1 MELVKVN
8 LSVSRQKSKA
18 ITYVSKEEAFN
29 LNESMEDISRILQNR
44 AQVTLQEVRG
54 EENKVRVLGEMSFSI
69 LYESASLEKHLSAYN
84 GRMSFEEEINM
95 EGVEAGDDIS
105 VNSNLEQLK
114 IEIVN
119 SRKIRV
125 NAMLSLIAAAQDSM
139 QEEIAADI
147 EADNEQIQTKKG
159 NLKYLNKTARLKE
172 NEKLETDVT
181 IPAGNENIGKIIW
194 YKVTPYN
201 LDFTGQ
207 DGQILFSGDL
217 QVFAIYQ
224 SENGAKTEF
233 VHEEVP
239 FQKTITAD
247 VCSEGAILSVNAD
260 MSAADADVAQDYD
273 GEDRKLHITGVI
285 DLDIELYREENVE
298 YIEDLYSLKNNV
310 IPKVSMVTCQKLLSQ
325 NTSKCRV
332 NEPVNIEKTENPVL
346 QLLNS
351 DGKIS
356 DLKYSQQEGGVL
368 VQGNIEVG
376 GLSVTSD
383 DEQPYENFSGVVP
396 FEHMVEIP
404 NMDIQ
409 SEYQCNVR
417 LDQLSVSMA
426 GENSIEVKALVTI
439 VVIAYDIILYPVIL
453 DIQESEP
460 DTGAVKKIPGITG
473 YVVREDDTLWDIAK
487 RYMTTIDEIKDVN
500 ELKSDSVNTGDKLI
514 IVKTIN
520 CSNAVK

>member
-8 LSVSRQKSKA
+8 LSVGRQKSKA

-159 NLKYLNKTARLKE
+159 NLKYLNKTAHLKE

-239 FQKTITAD
+239 FQKNITAD

-273 GEDRKLHITGVI
+273 GDDRKLHITGV
-285 DLDIELYREENVE
+285 
-298 YIEDLYSLKNNV
+298 
-310 IPKVSMVTCQKLLSQ
+310 
-325 NTSKCRV
+325 
-332 NEPVNIEKTENPVL
+332 
-346 QLLNS
+346 
-351 DGKIS
+351 
-356 DLKYSQQEGGVL
+356 
-368 VQGNIEVG
+368 
-376 GLSVTSD
+376 
-383 DEQPYENFSGVVP
+383 
-396 FEHMVEIP
+396 
-404 NMDIQ
+404 MD
-409 SEYQCNVR
+409 
-417 LDQLSVSMA
+417 
-426 GENSIEVKALVTI
+426 
-439 VVIAYDIILYPVIL
+439 
-453 DIQESEP
+453 
-460 DTGAVKKIPGITG
+460 
-473 YVVREDDTLWDIAK
+473 
-487 RYMTTIDEIKDVN
+487 
-500 ELKSDSVNTGDKLI
+500 
-514 IVKTIN
+514 
-520 CSNAVK
+520 CSH